1 MTKRPARSNRVKRD
15 VSADGA
21 PMLNRFAV
29 ILRPTQAYLDWTRS
43 CPDPDPATTL
53 ANLQEESTAYL
64 IPDASRGPAQYV
76 KKHFRQLFA
85 AELAAWYQD
94 EDYWPK
100 DLSFEAFCRFF
111 EVQIA
116 SCVFDLGTGPIV
128 KG

>member
-1 MTKRPARSNRVKRD
+1 MTKRPARSERAKRD

-29 ILRPTQAYLDWTRS
+29 ILRPTQAYLDWTRP
-43 CPDPDPATTL
+43 CPDPDLATKL
-53 ANLQEESTAYL
+53 ANLREESTAYL
-64 IPDASRGPAQYV
+64 IPDASRGPAQFV
-76 KKHFRQLFA
+76 KKRFRQLFA
-85 AELAAWYQD
+85 AELAAWYLD

-116 SCVFDLGTGPIV
+116 SCVFDLGAGPIV
-128 KG
+128 KE